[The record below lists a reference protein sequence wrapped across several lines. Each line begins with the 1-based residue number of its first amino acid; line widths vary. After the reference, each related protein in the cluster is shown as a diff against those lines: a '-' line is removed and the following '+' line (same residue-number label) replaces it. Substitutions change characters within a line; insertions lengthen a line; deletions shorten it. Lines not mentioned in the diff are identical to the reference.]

1 LYAEEFIA
9 SSQTDPAPLVEII
22 EQDPSVSVNV
32 LRRVNSAYYGVRRE
46 VESID
51 QAVRLLGCVEISSIV
66 LIQGVNE
73 FQEHFSSHSSLLR
86 QIAHTAI
93 FTGRFGQR
101 LCSALDVPP
110 DWTRRAFLSGFICAT
125 ARLILLHMVP
135 DRYEALVERSET
147 SLPTAEAEE
156 HVFGAS
162 HRTLAP
168 TAADHWELPERIC
181 ETLQVAAEPTDEAD
195 GPKRVLAASIRT
207 GSFLSR
213 QDLEDEPLIPEN
225 GLEQI
230 HPPAQE
236 ELVTEAAQDAST
248 YAAEVGHF

>member
-1 LYAEEFIA
+1 M
-9 SSQTDPAPLVEII
+9 
-22 EQDPSVSVNV
+22 
-32 LRRVNSAYYGVRRE
+32 
-46 VESID
+46 
-51 QAVRLLGCVEISSIV
+51 
-66 LIQGVNE
+66 
-73 FQEHFSSHSSLLR
+73 
-86 QIAHTAI
+86 
-93 FTGRFGQR
+93 
-101 LCSALDVPP
+101 CSALDVPP

-125 ARLILLHMVP
+125 ARLILLHVAP
-135 DRYEALVERSET
+135 DRYEAPVERSET